1 MVKRKIKNQTLIDIW
16 KSMSKKEKFALILFI
31 MLLILTAGELDVEA
45 LRPFGRG

>member
-16 KSMSKKEKFALILFI
+16 KSMSKREKLALILFI
-31 MLLILTAGELDVEA
+31 MLLILTAREMDVED